1 MDKDNLIALLLKQIR
16 SKFVSSYFIN
26 GTSGSGR
33 TSLLNKLAAEL
44 PEYASNIQTLGP
56 YNASKENIISRINL
70 DLYESGYLD
79 TLPQED
85 PSIDWYGNWVWLRDN
100 LRASKGQTFLV
111 LIRLGDENY
120 TAYDELRMW
129 FSSIRYMEHY
139 WSNPNVR
146 LLIVTAGY
154 WDHIGLEEYY
164 KNIQL
169 SFPYT
174 ASTNY
179 CVWKR
184 ISLDDTIALSQN
196 IFIEPEISKL
206 LGKLLHEIT
215 DGYAGAIVD
224 TLGSLESNDPT
235 IHNLFTAV
243 KKASRSGHYSEALVH
258 SWLNLPDNALLLVK
272 ELLLF
277 KRLSGEKRNTFEL
290 LEVAGITDHRNVFG
304 QPFVHIRSWYIAL
317 VLESKAKVL
326 GIDGDDWKKIQFEEL
341 SPSLLT
347 INLEAY
353 RIINDIENLI
363 RNFVSIRLN
372 EQSDGEDHILQGKV
386 LKRIKSYQTNE
397 DEDLLTR
404 AENWRLKNQ
413 QAGIEIGV
421 NPLIAHTSTGD
432 LIRLVQESAV
442 FGDLLWKD
450 ILDTVEKLAPIRD
463 AVMHNQ
469 IIDEK
474 SLKSLY
480 TLQAKI
486 YKALNC

>member
-1 MDKDNLIALLLKQIR
+1 MDKDNLMDLLLRQIR

-26 GTSGSGR
+26 GTPGSGK

-44 PEYASNIQTLGP
+44 PEYSSNIQTLGP
-56 YNASKENIISRINL
+56 YDTSKENIISRINL

-79 TLPQED
+79 KPPQED
-85 PSIDWYGNWVWLRDN
+85 ASIDWYGNWVWLRDN
-100 LRASKGQTFLV
+100 LKASKGQTFLV

-120 TAYDELRMW
+120 TAYEELRTW

-139 WSNPNVR
+139 WNNPRVR
-146 LLIVTAGY
+146 LLIVTAGF

-184 ISLDDTIALSQN
+184 ISLDDTIALSQK

-206 LGKLLHEIT
+206 LGTLLYETT

-224 TLGSLESNDPT
+224 ILGSLDSGNPT
-235 IHNLFTAV
+235 THNLFSAV
-243 KKASRSGHYSEALVH
+243 KRSSQSGRYCEALVH
-258 SWLNLPDNALLLVK
+258 SWLNLPDNAITLTK

-277 KRLSGEKRNTFEL
+277 KQLPAERRNRFEL
-290 LEVAGITDHRNVFG
+290 LEVAGIVDYHNVFG
-304 QPFVHIRSWYIAL
+304 QSFVQIRSWYIKL
-317 VLESKAKVL
+317 VLINNAKIL
-326 GIDGDDWKKIQFEEL
+326 GIDGGDWKKIQFDEL
-341 SPSLLT
+341 APSLLSL
-347 INLEAY
+347 NLEAY

-363 RNFVSIRLN
+363 RNFVVVRLN

-386 LKRIKSYQTNE
+386 LKRIKSYQINE

-404 AENWRLKNQ
+404 AENWRLRNQ
-413 QAGIEIGV
+413 QSGIEISV
-421 NPLIAHTSTGD
+421 NPLITHISTGD
-432 LIRLVQESAV
+432 LVRLVQESV
-442 FGDLLWKD
+442 EYGDSLWKD
-450 ILDTVEKLAPIRD
+450 ILDTVEVLTPIRD

-469 IIDEK
+469 IIDER

-480 TLQAKI
+480 VLQAKI

>member
-1 MDKDNLIALLLKQIR
+1 MDKDNLITLLLRQLR

-26 GTSGSGR
+26 GTPGSGK
-33 TSLLNKLAAEL
+33 TSLLIKFASEL
-44 PEYASNIQTLGP
+44 PDYVSNIQTLGP
-56 YNASKENIISRINL
+56 YSASKENVISRINS
-70 DLYESGYLD
+70 DLYEYGYLD
-79 TLPQED
+79 ATPQD
-85 PSIDWYGNWVWLRDN
+85 DTSIDWYGNWVWLRDN
-100 LRASKGQTFLV
+100 LKVSKGQTFLV

-120 TAYDELRMW
+120 SAYEELRAW

-139 WSNPNVR
+139 WSNQNVR
-146 LLIVTAGY
+146 LLIVVAGY

-174 ASTNY
+174 VSTNY
-179 CVWKR
+179 CIWKR
-184 ISLDDTIALSQN
+184 ISLDDTIALSQKT
-196 IFIEPEISKL
+196 FIEPEISKW

-224 TLGSLESNDPT
+224 ILNNLDPNDPT
-235 IHNLFTAV
+235 TRNLFSAV
-243 KKASRSGHYSEALVH
+243 KRAAQSGYYGEALVH
-258 SWLNLPDNALLLVK
+258 SWLSLPDNAILLVK

-277 KRLSGEKRNTFEL
+277 KQLPDEKRNKFEL
-290 LEVAGITDHRNVFG
+290 LEVAGIIDYRDVFG
-304 QPFVHIRSWYIAL
+304 QYFAHIRSWYIEL
-317 VLESKAKVL
+317 VLVSKAKIL
-326 GIDGDDWKKIQFEEL
+326 GIDGDDWNKIQFEEL
-341 SPSLLT
+341 APSLLT

-353 RIINDIENLI
+353 RIINDVENLI
-363 RNFVSIRLN
+363 RNFMVVRLN

-386 LKRIKSYQTNE
+386 LKRIKSYQSNE
-397 DEDLLTR
+397 DDDLFIR
-404 AENWRLKNQ
+404 AENWRLRNQ
-413 QAGIEIGV
+413 QAGIEIGI

-442 FGDLLWKD
+442 FGDPLWKD

-480 TLQAKI
+480 MLQAKI
-486 YKALNC
+486 YKALKC

>member
-1 MDKDNLIALLLKQIR
+1 MDKDNLMDLLLRQIR

-26 GTSGSGR
+26 GTPGSGK

-44 PEYASNIQTLGP
+44 PEYSSNIQTLGP
-56 YNASKENIISRINL
+56 YDTSKENIISRINL

-79 TLPQED
+79 KPPQED
-85 PSIDWYGNWVWLRDN
+85 ASIDWYGNWVWLRDN
-100 LRASKGQTFLV
+100 LKASKGQTFLV

-120 TAYDELRMW
+120 TAYEELRTW

-139 WSNPNVR
+139 WNNPHVR
-146 LLIVTAGY
+146 LLIVTAGF

-184 ISLDDTIALSQN
+184 ISLDDTIALSQK

-206 LGKLLHEIT
+206 LGTLLYETT

-224 TLGSLESNDPT
+224 ILGSLDSGNPT
-235 IHNLFTAV
+235 THNLFSAV
-243 KKASRSGHYSEALVH
+243 KRSSQSGRYCEALVH
-258 SWLNLPDNALLLVK
+258 SWLNLPDNAITLTK

-277 KRLSGEKRNTFEL
+277 KQLPAERRNRFEL
-290 LEVAGITDHRNVFG
+290 LEVAGIVDYHNVFG
-304 QPFVHIRSWYIAL
+304 QSFVQIRSWYIKL
-317 VLESKAKVL
+317 VLINNAKIL
-326 GIDGDDWKKIQFEEL
+326 GIDGGDWKKIQFDEL
-341 SPSLLT
+341 APSLLSL
-347 INLEAY
+347 NLEAY

-363 RNFVSIRLN
+363 RNFVVVRLN

-386 LKRIKSYQTNE
+386 LKRIKSYQINE

-404 AENWRLKNQ
+404 AENWRLRNQ
-413 QAGIEIGV
+413 QSGIEISV
-421 NPLIAHTSTGD
+421 NPLITHISTGD
-432 LIRLVQESAV
+432 LVRLVQESV
-442 FGDLLWKD
+442 EYGDSLWKD
-450 ILDTVEKLAPIRD
+450 ILDTVEVLTPIRD

-469 IIDEK
+469 ILDER

-480 TLQAKI
+480 VLQAKI